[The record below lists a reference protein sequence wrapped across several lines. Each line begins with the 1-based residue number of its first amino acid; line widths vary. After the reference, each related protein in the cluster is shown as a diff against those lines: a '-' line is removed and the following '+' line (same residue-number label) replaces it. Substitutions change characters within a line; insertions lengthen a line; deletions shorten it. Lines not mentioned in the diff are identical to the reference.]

1 MKRHV
6 QQPGIRQ
13 WAGDDFL
20 DLQTEPLRILDEFFE
35 EYGPCIIKGVHIT
48 QSTGD
53 LYNVS
58 AGLVALSGTD
68 AEGKETFKV
77 VPFAGI
83 DNMPLPLYLTL
94 THSVVTRP
102 YVDGEVKPVA
112 YDYRAAVTTVKP
124 DSAAY
129 LELGMDTAP
138 RFTDVIQD
146 ESHRFMTDKEKGD
159 ILTKTNASPFTPTGD
174 YQPATKKYVDD
185 KDRVVNIPYS
195 LFGLTSKSSSSQIL
209 AVFGGLSEYKKT
221 VDKLRA
227 ANCMIICGGPDED
240 SYRYI
245 FDNYT
250 TEWTDGDNFILYLY
264 DVTYRSALPKVL
276 NFQIKLVNNEASF
289 AKSEQDFAVLK
300 DTCKYVFD
308 LRETDLNSFKGTEGD
323 IALIGVQ
330 RNNVLATS
338 EHHYPVEEA
347 GILIVSGTITDKTN
361 QIYHTYNSNR
371 IFIRCATSS
380 GSTGEFSDWVELA
393 KVTDVLT
400 KTNTSS
406 FTPTG
411 DYQPATKKYVDIT
424 TTKFVQLGT
433 SNLNDFVGSDSEG
446 FIGVQTYGANATLD
460 RNYPIAES
468 GMLICAGSINQRT
481 NQIYQTFNSNRTFT
495 RGAGINEFT
504 PWKELVS
511 INDVLS
517 KTNTTE
523 YTPTSDF
530 HPATKKYVDE
540 NKYGK
545 IIEANIA
552 RWLVRGEFEGFDDNN
567 QIVKGLFGSI
577 GNIKSIVDDI
587 LNNHTKYYFSLR
599 NDNSYYRTELS
610 NVFALKSSKNE
621 YTLEF
626 TVSYSHDNTL
636 NINVVAVVVRIDVND
651 NANNKLII
659 KDVITSQN
667 INAITKM
674 TSSEYEALGT
684 KDDKT
689 AYCITD

>member
-48 QSTGD
+48 HSTGD

-68 AEGKETFKV
+68 AEGKEAFKV

-227 ANCMIICGGPDED
+227 ANCMIVCGGPDED

-308 LRETDLNSFKGTEGD
+308 LRETDLDSFKGTEGD

-400 KTNTSS
+400 KTNTSP

-411 DYQPATKKYVDIT
+411 DYQPAPKKYVDDNATKSIT
-424 TTKFVQLGT
+424 LGT
-433 SNLNDFVGSDSEG
+433 ADLDDYLDSSFNG
-446 FIGVQTYGANATLD
+446 TLIGVQTSNSSATAD
-460 RNYPIAES
+460 RHYPVNRAGI
-468 GMLICAGSINQRT
+468 LIV
-481 NQIYQTFNSNRTFT
+481 
-495 RGAGINEFT
+495 GAGKGSGVNCMTYIDYYNGDT
-504 PWKELVS
+504 YVRTKANPTWKKYVDS
-511 INDVLS
+511 DSVLT
-517 KTNTTE
+517 KDNTTE
-523 YTPTSDF
+523 YTPTSNF
-530 HPATKKYVDE
+530 HPATKKYADE
-540 NKYGK
+540 NRYGK
-545 IIEANIA
+545 VIETNVP
-552 RWLVRGEFEGFDDNN
+552 RWLVAGDYEGFDENN
-567 QIVKGLFGSI
+567 VIVKNIFGSI
-577 GNIKSIVDDI
+577 DNIKLMVDDI
-587 LNNHTKYYFSLR
+587 FANHTRYFFKFAGGSAAYC
-599 NDNSYYRTELS
+599 SEMS
-610 NVFALKSSKNE
+610 NVYAFKDGENVYQLQFTISWN
-621 YTLEF
+621 YTKF
-626 TVSYSHDNTL
+626 TGIIMS
-636 NINVVAVVVRIDVND
+636 AVFVQIDADD
-651 NANNKLII
+651 NANNKMSVKNIVVSNNITTLIRL
-659 KDVITSQN
+659 TSD
-667 INAITKM
+667 
-674 TSSEYEALGT
+674 EYKELDP

-689 AYCITD
+689 MYAVTD